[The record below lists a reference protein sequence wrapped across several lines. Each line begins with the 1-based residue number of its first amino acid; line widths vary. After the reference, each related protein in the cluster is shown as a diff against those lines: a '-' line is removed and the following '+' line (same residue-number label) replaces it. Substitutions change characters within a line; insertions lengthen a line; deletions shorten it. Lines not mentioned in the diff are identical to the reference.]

1 MIQRWTQK
9 IIVVSL
15 VIFLTA
21 CSASAPPIGLAPNTD
36 VIKKAIALQVERTQ
50 QQVSQQLQV
59 ENSEFKVVKIHLK
72 QIEPLY
78 IGKLATYHLL
88 GTYELNLELPNQKV
102 KQKNNEFEL
111 YLQRQ
116 KEGKTWR
123 WLKKEMGK
131 SSESPTW
138 FSFLVH

>member
-1 MIQRWTQK
+1 M
-9 IIVVSL
+9 SL

-21 CSASAPPIGLAPNTD
+21 CGASAPPIGLAPNTD
-36 VIKKAIALQVERTQ
+36 IIKKAIALQVERTQ

-59 ENSEFKVVKIHLK
+59 KNSEFKIVKIHLK
-72 QIEPLY
+72 QVEPLY

-88 GTYELNLELPNQKV
+88 GTYELNLNLPNQKV

-123 WLKKEMGK
+123 WLKKEMDESD
-131 SSESPTW
+131 SSLKW